1 MYSFLIKFSSKIL
14 VSDVAAGTSTGL
26 RLALRSRVSND
37 AYFSAYFEDQR
48 RNDSFKYATLP
59 RNFRRKVEK
68 PDYEIDA
75 FSPNTTSEELS
86 DSINEYKVREP
97 NIKLVSGAIA
107 NLKVLNT
114 MTLGRKIGS
123 NPIAPHTDQLRGAFA
138 RVAAREDLTPP
149 PTPPPTQNNTPV
161 RNSGYDSDS
170 SVYRPSMAAA
180 KSPFFKLKQRSLFK
194 YSSRPK
200 LDYDTQSGFL

>member
-1 MYSFLIKFSSKIL
+1 MNLF
-14 VSDVAAGTSTGL
+14 SDVAAGTSTGL

-59 RNFRRKVEK
+59 RNFRRKMPEK
-68 PDYEIDA
+68 DIDA

-97 NIKLVSGAIA
+97 NKKLVSGAIA

-123 NPIAPHTDQLRGAFA
+123 NPVASQTDQLRGAFA
-138 RVAAREDLTPP
+138 RVAAREGLTPP
-149 PTPPPTQNNTPV
+149 PTPPPTQTNTPV

-170 SVYRPSMAAA
+170 SVYRPSIAAA
-180 KSPFFKLKQRSLFK
+180 KSPFLKLKQRSLFK
-194 YSSRPK
+194 YSARPSI
-200 LDYDTQSGFL
+200 DYDSESGFL